1 MKRGDHRCYIAVR
14 TARGV
19 HSFSLTLAKVRRA
32 ALGPTPQARSAL
44 APALRCT
51 HACVHCSHATCALCA
66 KGARTRSREDAVVS
80 RAALATLARA
90 CGMPSPTLARGV
102 EFWRLSADD
111 PEATTEAAAQLE
123 QEEAIEAFQPSESY
137 STVGVSTRPCAL
149 EHEAAS
155 LGCGAERLPPADAG
169 VPSSS

>member
-1 MKRGDHRCYIAVR
+1 MPMKRGDHRCYIAVR

-19 HSFSLTLAKVRRA
+19 HSFSLTL
-32 ALGPTPQARSAL
+32 
-44 APALRCT
+44 
-51 HACVHCSHATCALCA
+51 A